1 MKTAKN
7 TNITPGAQF
16 LNITPGVIRAVR
28 KSKTL
33 KFFLDNWFISIFF
46 ACIAFVALVSFYKL
60 FVKQE
65 NFVYARVKV
74 SQGLWWASTQRPPQW
89 LAAAL
94 NESMVEKDLTGKPKA
109 KILSMRSYP
118 YYTTGYEVYLTL
130 KLKVSG
136 KLKTGTVNFNRSTL
150 AVGSPIELAFP
161 KAEITGT
168 VIEMSE
174 KPIKDKLVWKEITL
188 IKSNAYQWE
197 YDAIKIGD
205 VYNDGKE
212 KVFEVLD
219 KQLSPNSSLGF
230 EPYGSYSERS
240 LVSPLTESRYIITV
254 KAKIKARQSF
264 SDLIYGAEQELKIG
278 KTINLS
284 TQNFYFQ
291 DFRLAGIE

>member
-168 VIEMSE
+168 VIEMSD

-197 YDAIKIGD
+197 YDAIEIGD
-205 VYNDGKE
+205 VYNDGQE

-219 KQLSPNSSLGF
+219 KQINDNPSYYLGSNL
-230 EPYGSYSERS
+230 GAVYSE
-240 LVSPLTESRYIITV
+240 PRYIITV